1 MKIDTSGPTDWRKLR
16 EFSAVDL
23 DQSFIL
29 SWHIESETLMIDI
42 DVHLTSEHP
51 FYEKPR
57 PAEKVCIRPAIIE
70 FPFFEA
76 LTVDDDTSSTATEL
90 VARLGHGVI
99 ESLQRQEDGRYEIK
113 GEFGTVCIV
122 AERPLLRLKG
132 P

>member
-1 MKIDTSGPTDWRKLR
+1 MKVDTSVPTDWRQLR

-29 SWHIESETLMIDI
+29 SWHKESEVLMIDI
-42 DVHLTSEHP
+42 DLHLTPNHP

-70 FPFFEA
+70 FPFCEKV
-76 LTVDDDTSSTATEL
+76 TVGSDTSSSTPET
-90 VARLGHGVI
+90 VDRLGHGAI
-99 ESLQRQEDGRYEIK
+99 EGLRRHEDGRYEIS
-113 GEFGTVCIV
+113 GEFGTVFVV